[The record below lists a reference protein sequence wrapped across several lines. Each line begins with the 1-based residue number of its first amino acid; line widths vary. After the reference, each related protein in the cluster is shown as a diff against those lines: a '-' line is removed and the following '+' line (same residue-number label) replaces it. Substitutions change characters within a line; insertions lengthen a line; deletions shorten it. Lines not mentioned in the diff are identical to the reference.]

1 MSDYHPLV
9 ATREQEAAWKAAG
22 LTNDQQRWIPP
33 TKTDVPYAARKGRA
47 FEPEDV
53 TQRVTA
59 LTSEK
64 ADRMFGRLKSE
75 REAKQVVAVKKQRIG
90 ISSTLRRKPNH

>member
-1 MSDYHPLV
+1 MSDFHPLV

-22 LTNDQQRWIPP
+22 LTTDQESWIPP
-33 TKTDVPYAARKGRA
+33 TRKDVPAAAHKNWA
-47 FEPEDV
+47 FEPEDES
-53 TQRVTA
+53 QRVTA

-75 REAKQVVAVKKQRIG
+75 RAAKPVAVKKQQFG
-90 ISSTLRRKPNH
+90 ISGTLRRKPNH